1 MNKLLFISF
10 GMLLV
15 SCGNPSAE
23 KQEHSRIIDS
33 LENEIEEL
41 KEANDTLSDHLMQR
55 RYATKTYPTF
65 FDSIPEPE
73 QYLLKEI
80 QEKKELIPKDAVLGG
95 EMRFINVSFINE
107 DLFLAEYED
116 GHVMG
121 KGIYT
126 YRLAPSGEL
135 NFELLTVVE

>member
-1 MNKLLFISF
+1 MKKMLFFGF
-10 GMLLV
+10 GMLLF

-23 KQEHSRIIDS
+23 NEQSRIIDS

-55 RYATKTYPTF
+55 RYATKIYPAF
-65 FDSIPEPE
+65 FDSIAQPE
-73 QYLLKEI
+73 QYLLNTL

-95 EMRFINVSFINE
+95 EMRFTNISFINE

-121 KGIYT
+121 KAIYT
-126 YRLAPSGEL
+126 YRIGPDGIPEYEL
-135 NFELLTVVE
+135 ETVIE